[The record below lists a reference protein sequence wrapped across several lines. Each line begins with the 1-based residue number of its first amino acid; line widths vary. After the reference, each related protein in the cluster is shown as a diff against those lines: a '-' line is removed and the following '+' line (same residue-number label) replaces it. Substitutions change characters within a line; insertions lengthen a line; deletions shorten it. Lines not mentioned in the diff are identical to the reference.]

1 MNQEI
6 ERKFLVDK
14 NLWNKI
20 DKPKGK
26 KIIQAYLLNDPEK
39 TIRVRV
45 KGDKGFLTIKG
56 KQKGITRSEFEYEIP
71 LTEAEKIISQFGE
84 NIIDK
89 TRYEIQIESH
99 LWEVDVFYRDN
110 EGLIVAEIELNS
122 EDEKFI
128 KPEWVLKDVSEEVE
142 YFNSNLSIKPFKNW
156 NK

>member
-110 EGLIVAEIELNS
+110 EGLIVAEIELDS